1 MAKNSRKA
9 DLAQV
14 RKSLSILRKK
24 GLYNPKNARAK
35 PTKYGMS
42 MAKRYA
48 NVVSGKAY
56 VLKANADTIKALGD
70 TYRTKNSRVI
80 VPKFGWSDTAR
91 IDKKTKSVVQFKT
104 IGKKKYR
111 FRPANVDNVE
121 DLPELE
127 DNEIYLVPFRNG
139 NKLNFI
145 MSDDMDEIIAL
156 TQDYEKRKKNPYK
169 DIAHFIQIG
178 TVKE

>member
-1 MAKNSRKA
+1 MAKNSRKT

-24 GLYNPKNARAK
+24 GLYKPVKARGK
-35 PTKYGMS
+35 PTKYGMAI
-42 MAKRYA
+42 AKRYA
-48 NVVSGKAY
+48 DVASGKAY
-56 VLKANADTIKALGD
+56 VMKADAATIKELSK
-70 TYRTKNSRVI
+70 TYRTKGRRVV

-91 IDKKTKSVVQFKT
+91 IDRKTKSVVQFKT

-111 FRPANVDNVE
+111 FRPAGVTDVE
-121 DLPELE
+121 DLPELQ
-127 DNEIYLVPFRNG
+127 DNEIFLVPFRNG

-178 TVKE
+178 TVTE

>member
-24 GLYNPKNARAK
+24 GLYKPLKKRGK
-35 PTKYGMS
+35 PTKYGMAIS
-42 MAKRYA
+42 KRYA
-48 NVVSGKAY
+48 DVASGKAY
-56 VLKANADTIKALGD
+56 VLKADTDTIKALGT
-70 TYRTKNSRVI
+70 TYRTKNKRVV

-91 IDKKTKSVVQFKT
+91 IDRKTKQVVQFKT
-104 IGKKKYR
+104 IGKSKYR
-111 FRPANVDNVE
+111 FRPAGVTSIDE
-121 DLPELE
+121 LPELN
-127 DNEIYLVPFRNG
+127 DNEIYLIPFRNG
-139 NKLNFI
+139 NKLAFM

-156 TQDYEKRKKNPYK
+156 TQDYEGRKKNPYR
-169 DIAHFIQIG
+169 DIAQYIQIG